1 MCKPNKSLRMTVRAF
16 IKAEEKKKIAA
27 AEAAE
32 AAAAAAAE
40 QEEAAAQRS
49 EQIAEQSQAE
59 PEIQTEPDVERPQED
74 NAASEDATE
83 GALAP
88 EATDPL
94 AQVEEVRL
102 CEVDGRN
109 DILTCIYRYLSA
121 QLERKLEKRIRPN
134 NRLEPRKT
142 LLHSQSR
149 RLTLISSERMN
160 PKVNNKTRT
169 DKTLLSKTFR
179 IWTGTPLMDS
189 TP

>member
-16 IKAEEKKKIAA
+16 IKAEEKKKVAA

-40 QEEAAAQRS
+40 QEEAAAQQA
-49 EQIAEQSQAE
+49 EQITELPQAG

-74 NAASEDATE
+74 QVPSEDATE

-94 AQVEEVRL
+94 AQVEEVRS
-102 CEVDGRN
+102 CQIDGQN
-109 DILTCIYRYLSA
+109 DILMRIYRYLSV
-121 QLERKLEKRIRPN
+121 KLKKNLRKRIRLN
-134 NRLEPRKT
+134 IRLEPRKT
-142 LLHSQSR
+142 LLRSQLKRPIPILSKR
-149 RLTLISSERMN
+149 TN
-160 PKVNNKTRT
+160 PKVNSKTRA
-169 DKTLLSKTFR
+169 DRTLLSKTSR
-179 IWTGTPLMDS
+179 TWTGTLTDL